1 VGFARDV
8 PYNPPMPSDQ
18 IDQWLDRFELDAWIR
33 EHLAVVVTG
42 LPAEVRSDFM
52 DDPAFAICDYDPGPQ
67 VVMRVPIQL
76 PGRCIVLKRTMRRRP
91 PAFVRWV
98 IAHELAHAYLRHGGR
113 HKGEDPEHAADGLA
127 ADWGFPRP

>member
-1 VGFARDV
+1 MA
-8 PYNPPMPSDQ
+8 PEQ
-18 IDQWLDRFELDAWIR
+18 IDLWLARFELDGWIR
-33 EHLAVVVTG
+33 GHLATVLAG
-42 LPAEVRSDFM
+42 LPSEVRSSFM
-52 DDPAFAICDYDPGPQ
+52 EDPSFAICDYDPGPQ
-67 VVMRVPIQL
+67 AVLHVPMKL

-91 PAFVRWV
+91 AEFARWV